1 MNEET
6 MRFAVQT
13 FEKKKLQKTL
23 TRNSLEAM
31 QGLVGDF

>member
-13 FEKKKLQKTL
+13 FEKIKLQKTL
-23 TRNSLEAM
+23 TRNSL
-31 QGLVGDF
+31 VGDF